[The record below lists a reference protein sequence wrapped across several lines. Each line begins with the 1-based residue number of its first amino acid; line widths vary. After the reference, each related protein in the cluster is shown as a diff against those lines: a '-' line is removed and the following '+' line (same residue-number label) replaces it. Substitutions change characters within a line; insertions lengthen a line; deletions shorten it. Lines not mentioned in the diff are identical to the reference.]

1 MLWRL
6 LLVVAGLLI
15 ALYLWHW
22 GRPVAS
28 APAPIASSPTT
39 GKLTTPSPIPVSPA
53 GTRAGAPADVLEGF
67 EGLQDLDAPNSDV
80 TADLRIVQAV
90 LEAFRTSFPAEG
102 NPTGSNTEITAAL
115 AGANRLRLVLSPR
128 GHPAINPDGE
138 LCDRWGTPYFFHSES
153 RRRTTV
159 RSAGPDRRMWTA
171 DDIEH
176 AP

>member
-22 GRPVAS
+22 GRPVPP
-28 APAPIASSPTT
+28 APAPIASSPATV
-39 GKLTTPSPIPVSPA
+39 KLTTPSPIPVSPA
-53 GTRAGAPADVLEGF
+53 ATLAGDPADVLEGF
-67 EGLQDLDAPNSDV
+67 EGLRGLHAPHSDI

-102 NPTGSNTEITAAL
+102 NPTGSNAEITAAR
-115 AGANRLRLVLSPR
+115 AGANRLRLVLIPR
-128 GHPAINPDGE
+128 GHPALNADGE

-159 RSAGPDRRMWTA
+159 RSAGPDRRMWTE
-171 DDIEH
+171 DDVEH

>member
-6 LLVVAGLLI
+6 LLVAAGLLI

-22 GRPVAS
+22 GRPEPAEPGRPES
-28 APAPIASSPTT
+28 STAAPASSTAPAA
-39 GKLTTPSPIPVSPA
+39 GAAAKPIPPGADPA
-53 GTRAGAPADVLEGF
+53 APAGF
-67 EGLQDLDAPNSDV
+67 EGLQGLHSPQGDSAG
-80 TADLRIVQAV
+80 DLRIVQAV

-102 NPTGSNTEITAAL
+102 NPTGSNAEITAAL
-115 AGANRLRLVLSPR
+115 AGANRLRLVLVPK
-128 GHPAINPDGE
+128 GHPAINADGE

-159 RSAGPDRRMWTA
+159 RSAGPDRRMWT
-171 DDIEH
+171 DDDVEH

>member
-6 LLVVAGLLI
+6 LLVAAGLLV
-15 ALYLWHW
+15 ALYLWRW
-22 GRPVAS
+22 GRPTPAELGRAASPPS
-28 APAPIASSPTT
+28 APEA
-39 GKLTTPSPIPVSPA
+39 SPA
-53 GTRAGAPADVLEGF
+53 PPTGAAANPLPSTANPAAPAGF
-67 EGLQDLDAPNSDV
+67 EGLPGLHSPQGDV
-80 TADLRIVQAV
+80 AGDLRIVQAV

-102 NPTGSNTEITAAL
+102 NPTGSNAEITAAL
-115 AGANRLRLVLSPR
+115 AGANRLRLVLVPR
-128 GHPAINPDGE
+128 SHPAINADGE

-171 DDIEH
+171 DDVEH

>member
-22 GRPVAS
+22 GRPVPP
-28 APAPIASSPTT
+28 APAPAASGLVT
-39 GKLTTPSPIPVSPA
+39 GTPAAPSP
-53 GTRAGAPADVLEGF
+53 APAAPAAARAAFPDSPPEGF
-67 EGLQDLDAPNSDV
+67 EGLGDLHAPGGNV

-90 LEAFRTSFPAEG
+90 LEAFRTSFPTEG
-102 NPTGSNTEITAAL
+102 NPTGSNAEITAAL
-115 AGANRLRLVLSPR
+115 AGANRLRLVLVPR
-128 GHPAINPDGE
+128 GHPAINGDGE

-159 RSAGPDRRMWTA
+159 RSAGPDRRMWTE
-171 DDIEH
+171 DDVEH

>member
-15 ALYLWHW
+15 ALYLWQW
-22 GRPVAS
+22 GRPPPGRRDALASSGAAS
-28 APAPIASSPTT
+28 APAA
-39 GKLTTPSPIPVSPA
+39 TPANPSAARPSGSAPGPA
-53 GTRAGAPADVLEGF
+53 NSVGF
-67 EGLQDLDAPNSDV
+67 EGLAELHAPNGSV
-80 TADLRIVQAV
+80 TADLRVMQAV

-102 NPTGSNTEITAAL
+102 NPTGSNAEITAAL
-115 AGANRLRLVLSPR
+115 TGANRLGLVLIPR
-128 GHPAINPDGE
+128 THPAINAEGE

-171 DDIEH
+171 DDVEH
-176 AP
+176 SP